1 VLRIGEGPEAGS
13 VAALMRCSRPFSDD
27 ERVKGVHAMLTAEQY
42 REAEFGYS
50 LAESKRGFKI
60 HATVYALVMTG
71 LIVLN
76 SLLIAYTDVNF
87 PWVFFPLVGW
97 GIGLTFHY
105 IYGYR
110 RAEIPIRE
118 RQHAV
123 EAYAE
128 RTKELV

>member
-1 VLRIGEGPEAGS
+1 MP
-13 VAALMRCSRPFSDD
+13 
-27 ERVKGVHAMLTAEQY
+27 RVMMAWKEVIMLTADQY

-50 LAESKRGFKI
+50 LTEAKRGFKI

-76 SLLIAYTDVNF
+76 ALLIAYTDANF
-87 PWVFFPLVGW
+87 PWVVFPLVGW

-105 IYGYR
+105 VYGYR

-118 RQHAV
+118 RQENV
-123 EAYAE
+123 EAYAK